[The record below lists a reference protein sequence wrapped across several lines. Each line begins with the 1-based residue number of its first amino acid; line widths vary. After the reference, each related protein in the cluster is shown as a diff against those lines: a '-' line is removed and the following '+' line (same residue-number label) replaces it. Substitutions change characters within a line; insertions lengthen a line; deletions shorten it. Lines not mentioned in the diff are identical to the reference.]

1 MGLKV
6 NAEKQLNVRLDLA
19 IVDGYNVFQWV
30 STGDEKFSTSTFN
43 PILQSEPEGEDSAFT
58 YVNGFNNHFLR
69 STFIDLNDEVMNGL
83 SNASLVINVVSLN
96 DAAPAAPAAK
106 PAKGAPPVEV
116 KPAEESLFKFKIPLH
131 ALLTA
136 KNCTMSLFQPIS
148 ELVQQA
154 PFNAT
159 GAVELHSN
167 ILDSKTALSIK
178 ISADNDFAEYVL
190 GSKILQ
196 WEGALLAAPP
206 AAWGLHAIDVIDPKA
221 KVPATETE
229 LRAKYLENIAKLVND
244 QANTVT
250 FDLSIGLG
258 KDQPVESAAEDP
270 DAPDAVSSTTAR
282 IQSMFPYNA
291 LSKGKI
297 AFNAELA
304 ATVPANED
312 IRARGDL
319 WSCKWCL
326 GLYLVLVSSLYLLY
340 HSFLCCSDVES
351 VSCAVH
357 APQDRARVHHASSAR
372 PHCRLFTR
380 VDQEDSQC
388 CHYGRGGRRADCHRQ
403 AGHPAHHQYRH
414 HPRRPSCR
422 AGRSRI

>member
-1 MGLKV
+1 MHSVLVLEENSRFDSFFTVYYQIDELQLGLKV

-43 PILQSEPEGEDSAFT
+43 PMLQSEPEGEDSAFT

-106 PAKGAPPVEV
+106 PAKGAPPVEA
-116 KPAEESLFKFKIPLH
+116 KPAEESLLKFKIPLH

-196 WEGALLAAPP
+196 WEGAQLVAPP

-229 LRAKYLENIAKLVND
+229 LRTKYLENIAKLVND

-258 KDQPVESAAEDP
+258 KDQSVEPAAEDP
-270 DAPDAVSSTTAR
+270 DAPDAVSSATAR

-304 ATVPANED
+304 ATIPANED

-319 WSCKWCL
+319 WSCKFFK
-326 GLYLVLVSSLYLLY
+326 S
-340 HSFLCCSDVES
+340 
-351 VSCAVH
+351 
-357 APQDRARVHHASSAR
+357 
-372 PHCRLFTR
+372 
-380 VDQEDSQC
+380 
-388 CHYGRGGRRADCHRQ
+388 
-403 AGHPAHHQYRH
+403 
-414 HPRRPSCR
+414 
-422 AGRSRI
+422 